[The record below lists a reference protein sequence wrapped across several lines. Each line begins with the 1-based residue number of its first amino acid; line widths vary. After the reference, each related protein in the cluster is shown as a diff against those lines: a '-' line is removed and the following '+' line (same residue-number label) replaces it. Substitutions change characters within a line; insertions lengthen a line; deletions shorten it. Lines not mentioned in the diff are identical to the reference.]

1 MIENPI
7 IQRAADCLLSESQ
20 AIQSLIP
27 RLDDHFLQAVE
38 AIRDCKGKVVVTG
51 VGKSGHI
58 GSKIAATLAST
69 GTPAFFLNP
78 LDAYHGDLGMLSSE
92 DLVLAISYSGS
103 TEELLRFLPLIQAKQ
118 IKIIGISGNP
128 ESLLAHY
135 SDIHLN
141 TAVEREADPLNLIPT
156 ASTTATLA
164 LGDALACA
172 LVEAKHF
179 QPTDFA
185 MLHPGGD
192 LGRKLLAK
200 VEDVMFKDNLPFL
213 TPEMP
218 MSEAIGIVTKG
229 TLGIGIVVSSADSV
243 NGSFSSSVELS
254 DGGSHSNGRLVGIIT
269 DGDIRRAMQRLG
281 QAFFATPVSDIM
293 SRNPKTISK
302 DAKIVEAGEKMN
314 HHSIHTLIVI
324 DENPIVIDKNP
335 VSSLEARSEEASP
348 RVVGVID
355 SFSCLPGTRFYH

>member
-1 MIENPI
+1 MEIIES
-7 IQRAADCLLSESQ
+7 AVACLESEAK
-20 AIQSLIP
+20 AIRSLTE
-27 RLDDHFLQAVE
+27 RLDDSFLRAVE
-38 AIRDCKGKVVVTG
+38 TIRDCKGKIVVTG

-78 LDAYHGDLGMLSSE
+78 LDAYHGDLGMLGSD
-92 DLVLAISYSGS
+92 DLVLAISYSGA
-103 TEELLRFLPLIQAKQ
+103 TEELLRFLPLIQAKK
-118 IKIIGISGNP
+118 IKIIGMSGNP
-128 ESLLAHY
+128 DSLLARY

-141 TAVEREADPLNLIPT
+141 IAVEREADPLNLIPT

-185 MLHPGGD
+185 RLHPGGD

-200 VEDVMFKDNLPFL
+200 VEDVMFTQNLPFL
-213 TPEMP
+213 TPDMP
-218 MSEAIGIVTKG
+218 LSEAIEIVTKG
-229 TLGIGIVVSSADSV
+229 TLGIGIVVENEV
-243 NGSFSSSVELS
+243 
-254 DGGSHSNGRLVGIIT
+254 LVGIIT

-281 QAFFATPVSDIM
+281 QDFFGTKVSAIM
-293 SRNPKTISK
+293 SKNPKTISK
-302 DAKIVEAGEKMN
+302 NAKIVEAGETMN
-314 HHSIHTLIVI
+314 HHSIHTL
-324 DENPIVIDKNP
+324 
-335 VSSLEARSEEASP
+335 
-348 RVVGVID
+348 VVLDDAAHVCGVID

>member
-1 MIENPI
+1 MEIIES
-7 IQRAADCLLSESQ
+7 AVACLESEAK
-20 AIQSLIP
+20 AIRSLTE
-27 RLDDHFLQAVE
+27 RLDDSFLRAVE
-38 AIRDCKGKVVVTG
+38 TIRDCKGKIVVTG

-78 LDAYHGDLGMLSSE
+78 LDAYHGDLGMLGSD
-92 DLVLAISYSGS
+92 DLVLAISYSGA
-103 TEELLRFLPLIQAKQ
+103 TEELLRFLPLIQAKK
-118 IKIIGISGNP
+118 IKIIGMSGNP
-128 ESLLAHY
+128 DSLLARY

-141 TAVEREADPLNLIPT
+141 IAVEREADPLNLIPT

-185 MLHPGGD
+185 RLHPGGD

-200 VEDVMFKDNLPFL
+200 VEDVMFTQNLPFL
-213 TPEMP
+213 TPDMP
-218 MSEAIGIVTKG
+218 LSEAIEIVTKG
-229 TLGIGIVVSSADSV
+229 TLGIGIVVENEA
-243 NGSFSSSVELS
+243 
-254 DGGSHSNGRLVGIIT
+254 LVGIIT

-281 QAFFATPVSDIM
+281 QDFFGTKVSAIM
-293 SRNPKTISK
+293 SKNPKTISK
-302 DAKIVEAGEKMN
+302 NAKIVEAGETMN
-314 HHSIHTLIVI
+314 HHSIHTL
-324 DENPIVIDKNP
+324 
-335 VSSLEARSEEASP
+335 
-348 RVVGVID
+348 VVLDDAAHVCGVID

>member
-1 MIENPI
+1 MKENPI
-7 IQRAADCLLSESQ
+7 IQRATECLQTEAAAIES
-20 AIQSLIP
+20 LET
-27 RLDDHFLQAVE
+27 RLDEHFLQAVE
-38 AIRDCKGKVVVTG
+38 LIRACKGKIVVTG

-78 LDAYHGDLGMLSSE
+78 LDAYHGDLGMLSAE
-92 DLVLAISYSGS
+92 DLVLAISYSGA
-103 TEELLRFLPLIQAKQ
+103 TEELLRFLPLIQAK
-118 IKIIGISGNP
+118 KIRIIAMSSSE
-128 ESLLAHY
+128 ESLLARCA
-135 SDIHLN
+135 DIHLN
-141 TAVEREADPLNLIPT
+141 IAVDHEADPLNLVPT

-172 LVEAKHF
+172 LVEANHF

-185 MLHPGGD
+185 ALHPGGD

-200 VEDVMFKDNLPFL
+200 VEDVMFTENLPFL
-213 TPEMP
+213 TPQMP
-218 MSEAIGIVTKG
+218 MAEAIGIVTKG
-229 TLGIGIVVSSADSV
+229 TLGIGIVV
-243 NGSFSSSVELS
+243 EQI
-254 DGGSHSNGRLVGIIT
+254 SNDKSQITNTLVGIIT

-281 QAFFATPVSDIM
+281 ASFFDTPVSEIM

-314 HHSIHTLIVI
+314 HHSIHTLIVVE
-324 DENPIVIDKNP
+324 ENINDKSQITNP
-335 VSSLEARSEEASP
+335 H
-348 RVVGVID
+348 VVGVVD

>member
-1 MIENPI
+1 MTENKNQI
-7 IQRAADCLLSESQ
+7 AARAKDCLIREAKAVMALEER
-20 AIQSLIP
+20 I
-27 RLDDHFLQAVE
+27 DDNFLRAVE
-38 AIRDCKGKVVVTG
+38 LIRACKGKVVVTG

-78 LDAYHGDLGMLSSE
+78 LDAYHGDLGMLGAE
-92 DLVLAISYSGS
+92 DVVLAISYSGA
-103 TEELLRFLPLIQAKQ
+103 TEELVRFLPIIQAKR
-118 IKIIGISGNP
+118 IPIVGMSSNA
-128 ESLLAHY
+128 ESLLAKY
-135 SDIHLN
+135 SEVHLN
-141 TAVEREADPLNLIPT
+141 ISVESEADPLNLVPT

-185 MLHPGGD
+185 KLHPGGD

-200 VEDVMFKDNLPFL
+200 VEDVMFTENLPFL
-213 TPEMP
+213 TPDMP
-218 MSEAIGIVTKG
+218 MSEAIEIVTKG
-229 TLGIGIVVSSADSV
+229 TLGIGIVVKNPSPALPSREREKS
-243 NGSFSSSVELS
+243 
-254 DGGSHSNGRLVGIIT
+254 LVGIIT

-281 QAFFATPVSDIM
+281 AEFFETPVSAIM
-293 SRNPKTISK
+293 STNPKTISK

-314 HHSIHTLIVI
+314 HHSIHTLIVLD
-324 DENPIVIDKNP
+324 DEE
-335 VSSLEARSEEASP
+335 S
-348 RVVGVID
+348 VVGVID

>member
-1 MIENPI
+1 MKEQAI
-7 IQRAADCLLSESQ
+7 IQRATECLEQ
-20 AIQSLIP
+20 EAAAVRSLIA
-27 RLDDHFLQAVE
+27 RLDEPFVRAVE

-78 LDAYHGDLGMLSSE
+78 LDAYHGDLGMLSE
-92 DLVLAISYSGS
+92 QDVVLAISYSGA
-103 TEELLRFLPLIQAKQ
+103 TEELLRFLPLIQAKH
-118 IKIIGISGNP
+118 ITIIGMSGNP
-128 ESLLAHY
+128 DSLLARY

-141 TAVEREADPLNLIPT
+141 IAVEREADPLNLVPT

-172 LVEAKHF
+172 LVEANHF

-185 MLHPGGD
+185 RLHPGGD

-200 VEDVMFKDNLPFL
+200 VEEVMFTQNLPFL

-218 MSEAIGIVTKG
+218 MNEAIEIVTKG
-229 TLGIGIVVSSADSV
+229 TLGIGIVVEKEV
-243 NGSFSSSVELS
+243 
-254 DGGSHSNGRLVGIIT
+254 LVGVIT
-269 DGDIRRAMQRLG
+269 DGDIRRAMLRLG
-281 QAFFATPVSDIM
+281 QAFFATPVSAIM
-293 SRNPKTISK
+293 SKNPKTISK
-302 DAKIVEAGEKMN
+302 DAKIVEAGETMN
-314 HHSIHTLIVI
+314 HYSIHTLVVL
-324 DENPIVIDKNP
+324 DEDK
-335 VSSLEARSEEASP
+335 VC
-348 RVVGVID
+348 GVID

>member
-1 MIENPI
+1 MIENNI
-7 IQRAADCLLSESQ
+7 VQRAKDCLLTESA
-20 AIQSLIP
+20 AIQSLVA
-27 RLDDHFLQAVE
+27 RLDEDFLRAVE

-58 GSKIAATLAST
+58 GSKIAATLASI

-78 LDAYHGDLGMLSSE
+78 LDAYHGDLGMLGAN
-92 DLVLAISYSGS
+92 DLVLAISYSGA

-118 IKIIGISGNP
+118 ITIIGISGNP
-128 ESLLAHY
+128 DSLLARY

-141 TAVEREADPLNLIPT
+141 IAIDHEADPLNLIPT

-185 MLHPGGD
+185 RLHPGGD

-200 VEDVMFKDNLPFL
+200 VEDVMFTENLPFV
-213 TPEMP
+213 TPDMP
-218 MSEAIGIVTKG
+218 LSEAIEIVTKG
-229 TLGIGIVVSSADSV
+229 SLGVGIVVEKDA
-243 NGSFSSSVELS
+243 
-254 DGGSHSNGRLVGIIT
+254 LVGIIT

-281 QAFFATPVSDIM
+281 QAFFATPVREIM
-293 SRNPKTISK
+293 SGNPKTISRS
-302 DAKIVEAGEKMN
+302 AKIVEAGEKMN
-314 HHSIHTLIVI
+314 HHSIHTLVVL
-324 DENPIVIDKNP
+324 DD
-335 VSSLEARSEEASP
+335 AS
-348 RVVGVID
+348 RVCGVID